1 MFIIK
6 SPWKRQLLHP
16 RFCTPHS
23 HRSLLPLCVCVHFSF
38 RVSVETLLFVDM
50 LCSFLWVTLI
60 LPQFP
65 TVYGVNS
72 LKFPTI
78 YEFSKIPFLFSC
90 LPFPFPLPFS
100 SSFYATP
107 NSQNA
112 SINSYCFSYHLY
124 EDASQ
129 IYIHSIS
136 RCLLG
141 ISIWKSFLHSKLT
154 CPKLN
159 SLIPH

>member
-1 MFIIK
+1 MEEAAA
-6 SPWKRQLLHP
+6 SPQVLHTTQP
-16 RFCTPHS
+16 P
-23 HRSLLPLCVCVHFSF
+23 FSASTV
-38 RVSVETLLFVDM
+38 R
-50 LCSFLWVTLI
+50 LCSLFFLGVCGDPFICGHAVFFLWVTLI

-65 TVYGVNS
+65 TIYGVNS

-90 LPFPFPLPFS
+90 LPFPFSLPFS